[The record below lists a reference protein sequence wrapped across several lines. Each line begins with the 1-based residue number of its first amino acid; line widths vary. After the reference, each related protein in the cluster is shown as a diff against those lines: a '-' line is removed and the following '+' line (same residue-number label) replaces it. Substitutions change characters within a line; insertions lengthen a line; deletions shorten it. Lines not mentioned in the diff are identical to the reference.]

1 MKDLTR
7 HNRGSFLLSR
17 VDFIG
22 VAVVFLLMVIGWF
35 NIYSAEFS
43 EDQKKVLDFSLN
55 HGKQIIN
62 IGIALLLAMIILL
75 LNARMF
81 DTISYL
87 VYIAAIGLLLITL
100 VTGKVV
106 HAAKGWIQIGGFQLQ
121 TGEFAKLAVA
131 MALAKFLGT
140 HGVDIRNKKDRLIA
154 FGIILLPCLII
165 LAQNDTGS
173 AIVFFS
179 FVFVLY
185 RQGISPLYLIIPI
198 TVAVL
203 SLAVLMAGK
212 IPVLIAVLSISA
224 FAYLVIRRS
233 RKLVFLLILLLA
245 GSSVL
250 IFGVDFGFNHVFK
263 DYQRERINIL
273 LGKDTD
279 PKGAGY
285 NVHQSLIA
293 IGSGGVA
300 GKGYLNGT
308 QTKFKFVPE
317 QSTDFIFCTVGE
329 EFGFLGSSGLV
340 ILYLV
345 LMYRIVVI
353 AERQK
358 FLYNRLYGYGV
369 AAVIF
374 FHFTINMGMTL
385 GLFPVVGI
393 PLPFVS
399 YGGSSMLSFTIM
411 MFVLF
416 KLDAANSEY

>member
-1 MKDLTR
+1 MSKFSPEPR
-7 HNRGSFLLSR
+7 PLLLAR
-17 VDFIG
+17 VDFIA
-22 VAVVFLLMVIGWF
+22 VATVFLLIVIGWF
-35 NIYSAEFS
+35 NIYSAEYS
-43 EDQKKVLDFSLN
+43 EEQKKVMDFSLN

-62 IGIALLLAMIILL
+62 IAIAMVLAVIILL

-87 VYIAAIGLLLITL
+87 VYAGAIALLIITL

-121 TGEFAKLAVA
+121 TGELAKLAVA
-131 MALAKFLGT
+131 MALGKFIGT
-140 HGVDIRNKKDRLIA
+140 HGIDIRNTKDRLIA

-165 LAQNDTGS
+165 LLQNDTGS
-173 AIVFFS
+173 ALVFFS
-179 FVFVLY
+179 FVFVMY
-185 RQGISPLYLIIPI
+185 RQGLSPFYLIVPI
-198 TVAVL
+198 LIAVV
-203 SLAVLMAGK
+203 SLAVLMAG
-212 IPVLIAVLSISA
+212 IVPVLITIGSLGALG
-224 FAYLVIRRS
+224 YLFL
-233 RKLVFLLILLLA
+233 RKSKRLLIFLIMGIFSA
-245 GSSVL
+245 GAL
-250 IFGVDFGFNHVFK
+250 TFGVDYGFNHVFK

-273 LGKDTD
+273 LGKEVDV
-279 PKGAGY
+279 KGAGY

-300 GKGYLNGT
+300 GKGFLNGT

-329 EFGFLGSSGLV
+329 EYGFLGSAAVVL
-340 ILYLV
+340 LYVL

-358 FLYNRLYGYGV
+358 MIYNRVYGYGV

-374 FHFTINMGMTL
+374 FHFAINIGMAL

-399 YGGSSMLSFTIM
+399 YGGSSMLSFTVM
-411 MFVLF
+411 MFILL
-416 KLDAANSEY
+416 KLDAANSDY